1 MKTFPGQ
8 RFDRIEA
15 AMPYKPQSRALD
27 PRDVQIKANWNV
39 RDMKSPAVRD
49 HINGIKESIRQRIA
63 DGLPGLIKPIEV
75 TYDRGTGVTDLVDG
89 ECRLTAC
96 RELWDEGLEVYVAS
110 KVVEGSDDQLFATA
124 LASNSGRAYTDVEI
138 AEGIRRLNVGQL
150 WSPTK
155 IARHICRPLRYVT
168 DALALAGVPEEAK
181 QLLNEGAVTKDAV
194 LHAVKGKDGDSLG
207 ALKERAADRLKAQ
220 PPAQASIPG
229 TPAPRGKA
237 APPVARPKKPSAQ
250 ESIAKSDTGMALTIG
265 IDLARLV
272 LEDYWVRRDLEI
284 KAKAYL
290 SAVGLE
296 K

>member
-207 ALKERAADRLKAQ
+207 ALKERAAGRLKAQ
-220 PPAQASIPG
+220 PPTQASIPG
-229 TPAPRGKA
+229 TPAPRAKA

-250 ESIAKSDTGMALTIG
+250 ESIAKKAPSLLE
-265 IDLARLV
+265 LADSMYRLIMDEQPWTE
-272 LEDYWVRRDLEI
+272 LELA
-284 KAKAYL
+284 AKAYGK
-290 SAVGLE
+290 ARGI
-296 K
+296 